1 MYLSKIDLSFI
12 FDGCGEFADLFNF
25 YRKQLKVFGKNI
37 YWDDGKDCKFYIWRL
52 WSVCRLLMF
61 SFNNCRK
68 VVKKTCV
75 KQDVSKNIK
84 IKICT

>member
-37 YWDDGKDCKFYIWRL
+37 Y
-52 WSVCRLLMF
+52 
-61 SFNNCRK
+61 
-68 VVKKTCV
+68 
-75 KQDVSKNIK
+75 
-84 IKICT
+84 